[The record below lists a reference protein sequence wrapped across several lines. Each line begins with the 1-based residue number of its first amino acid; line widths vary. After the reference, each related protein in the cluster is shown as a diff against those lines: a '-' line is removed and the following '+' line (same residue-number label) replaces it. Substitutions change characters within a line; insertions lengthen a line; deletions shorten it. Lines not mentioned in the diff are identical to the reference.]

1 MSKILA
7 CIDTSPYANSVC
19 DLTAWAGQR
28 LSASVEVLHVV
39 QRKSAVQERRDH
51 TGAIGLGVKSGL
63 LEELTRIEEAQGKLA
78 IEAGR
83 MLLDAAKE
91 RLRDSGI
98 HDLTLIHRHG
108 GIVETIL
115 EREAECDL
123 LVMGNRG
130 ASAEFAIAHLGSK
143 IERVV
148 RASKKPILIAP
159 SKVDDVKKVILAYD
173 GGTSAKRALELM
185 ASSPLFENLELHA
198 VFVGEDNERHRVM
211 LANAHQHLSESGRS
225 LTTSILQ
232 GSPEPVIAELM
243 GTADDTML
251 MMGAYG
257 HSPLRNLIVGSTTTS
272 LIRMVAK
279 PILLIR

>member
-19 DLTAWAGQR
+19 DLTAWAATR
-28 LSASVEVLHVV
+28 LSSSVEVLHVI

-63 LEELTRIEEAQGKLA
+63 LEELTRLEEAQGKLA

-83 MLLDAAKE
+83 ALLETAAE
-91 RLRDSGI
+91 QLRAAGVQ
-98 HDLTLIHRHG
+98 DLAITHRHG

-115 EREAECDL
+115 EREEDCDL

-143 IERVV
+143 IERVL

-159 SKVDDVKKVILAYD
+159 LEVGDINKVVLAYD
-173 GGTSAKRALELM
+173 GGTSAKRALDLL
-185 ASSPLFENLELHA
+185 ASSPLYEKLDLHA
-198 VFVGEDNERHRVM
+198 VIVGKDNEVNRNM
-211 LANAHQHLSESGRS
+211 LGDVRKCVTETGRS
-225 LTTSILQ
+225 VTVNIIS
-232 GSPEPVIAELM
+232 GVPEAIIAEYIEAH
-243 GTADDTML
+243 TDSML
-251 MMGAYG
+251 VMGAYG
-257 HSPLRNLIVGSTTTS
+257 HSPLRNLIVGSTTTAV
-272 LIRMVAK
+272 IRTVSK